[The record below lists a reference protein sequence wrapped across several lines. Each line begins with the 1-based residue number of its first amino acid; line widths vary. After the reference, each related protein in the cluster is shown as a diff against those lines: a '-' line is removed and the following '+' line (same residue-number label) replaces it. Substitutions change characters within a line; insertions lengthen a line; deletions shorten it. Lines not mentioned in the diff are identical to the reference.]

1 MRSQIVIISTGFMDT
16 VNDANP
22 GGAVTNIA
30 STTGDGFSGQLGG
43 RTEYSER
50 DIRSAAVDLL
60 GGEYQYVQFKAT
72 ATKAPAKGLLAFWD
86 VASMPGY
93 VVTNDEP
100 TGVSLI
106 AGITLNAVTKGN
118 YGFIQVSGRATCQV
132 AAAAGTAAAVGVPM
146 FATAD
151 GSATVNCLASTATTI
166 SPAELGQFVGTA
178 ETAPTNGSLTVVQ
191 LRGLTRRA

>member
-1 MRSQIVIISTGFMDT
+1 MRSQIVITSGGFMDA

-30 STTGDGFSGQLGG
+30 STTGDGFSGQLGA

-50 DIRSAAVDLL
+50 DIRFQTNTLF
-60 GGEYQYVQFKAT
+60 GGEYQYVQFKAG
-72 ATKAPAKGLLAFWD
+72 ATKAPARGLLAFWD

-100 TGVSLI
+100 TGVSMI
-106 AGITLNAVTKGN
+106 AGITLGAVTKGN
-118 YGFIQVSGRATCQV
+118 YGFIQTAGRATVQIAAV
-132 AAAAGTAAAVGVPM
+132 AGGAAAVGCAL

-151 GSATVNCLASTATTI
+151 GTATANALALGSTAVTAGNI
-166 SPAELGQFVGTA
+166 GQFIGTA
-178 ETAPTNGSLTVVQ
+178 ETAPTNGSLTVAQ
-191 LRGLTRRA
+191 LRNLVKRS